1 MNATKLVAAIATLV
15 AAGSV
20 FAQEYTQPDA
30 GFVSTKS
37 RAEVNA
43 ELAQARAGGTPQ
55 FAEHAYPVIAIELTK
70 SRGDVAAELAQ
81 ARNEGSLHW
90 TDHEYPEIQATGTPR
105 TREEVRAELAS
116 AISRGVAFSPTN
128 N

>member
-1 MNATKLVAAIATLV
+1 MNATKLVVAIATLV
-15 AAGSV
+15 TAGSV
-20 FAQEYTQPDA
+20 FAQEYAQPDA
-30 GFVSTKS
+30 GFASTKS

-43 ELAQARAGGTPQ
+43 ELAQAHAGGTLQ
-55 FAEHAYPVIAIELTK
+55 FSEHAYPVIAIESTK

-81 ARNEGSLHW
+81 ARNDGSLHW
-90 TDHEYPEIQATGTPR
+90 VDHEYPAIHATGTPR

-116 AISRGVAFSPTN
+116 AISSGVAFSPTN